1 MKLIHLKIIGFLK
14 NLLVHLA
21 VVSLTFEQFIFLAS
35 ASDLPITPDG
45 STNTQIVKTASA
57 IDQINIAA
65 PNSNGLSRNAFVDYN
80 VNQSGQIINNFSG
93 EGAIAGSG
101 LGAVTQ
107 TQIGGLVTTNPNLSS
122 SGSALV
128 ILNEVTSNNVS
139 KLLGYVEIAGTKA
152 DLILA
157 NPNGIACAGCGFIN
171 SSRLLMVAGKSEF
184 DADGNLGFLVGSQ
197 KSAVTLPVP
206 LITIE
211 GLGLDVERVSAADIV
226 AAGIRIIS
234 NIYGGND
241 TSLTLK
247 TGEGNYD
254 YKSRELNPNQ
264 TTGHNTTGYLF
275 AIDASSLTK
284 IQSGQIFL
292 IATKEG
298 LGVNMAGEILANN
311 EIKIDVSGD
320 IYYAKIA
327 SGNKAEQKSNARI
340 DGVKIPSPNLTIEA
354 GEFKNSG
361 NILAYDASFKTNDLI
376 NSGKIE
382 ALNLKI
388 KNINLIENSGLI
400 YGQDSIDLS
409 AADLINNASGTIY
422 SANALSLTPDALNNS
437 GAIYSKNSLN
447 ITAKTIAY
455 DAGFKTNDLIN
466 SGKIEAL
473 NLKIQNINLIEN
485 SGLIYGQDSLNLSA
499 ADLINNASGTIYS
512 ANALSLEPNVLNNS
526 GTIYSKNSLNITAKT
541 IVNNSLIYSINDLHL
556 TANSLINKNTKAND
570 GVVNKGIIS
579 EDGKVMIAADSMNND
594 SGLVMGKSISLNPI
608 SGSSL
613 NLAPNDL
620 RLLTTNL
627 DPFVALSNNS
637 GKFLATA
644 SVILNLGNL
653 DYTISGEINAGSI
666 DITATNITNLGNVT
680 ATDFIKLNAS
690 GNSAAGQGNII
701 NGQQNA
707 DNSNVKL
714 QAGTYINLI
723 ANRFITNYG
732 TIAANT
738 NLTLTSNYSEIQN
751 YGKINGGSGTTT
763 FNLFDPNPD
772 HSILRNYNQITS
784 DNNLFLNASKLDN
797 YGEIS
802 VRNNLTTKITH
813 NLVNN
818 PTALIWSGGD
828 MALRVNNALINNQAA
843 IYANRNLTIEH
854 TNPGQRMFSLSNISG
869 EIETYAGDM
878 TIRAHSLENK
888 RAIDVVDKMVDTIP
902 CYAWGG
908 TKLPNWNYHGY
919 YRFGHKI

>member
-1 MKLIHLKIIGFLK
+1 M
-14 NLLVHLA
+14 
-21 VVSLTFEQFIFLAS
+21 
-35 ASDLPITPDG
+35 
-45 STNTQIVKTASA
+45 
-57 IDQINIAA
+57 
-65 PNSNGLSRNAFVDYN
+65 
-80 VNQSGQIINNFSG
+80 
-93 EGAIAGSG
+93 
-101 LGAVTQ
+101 
-107 TQIGGLVTTNPNLSS
+107 
-122 SGSALV
+122 
-128 ILNEVTSNNVS
+128 
-139 KLLGYVEIAGTKA
+139 
-152 DLILA
+152 
-157 NPNGIACAGCGFIN
+157 
-171 SSRLLMVAGKSEF
+171 
-184 DADGNLGFLVGSQ
+184 
-197 KSAVTLPVP
+197 
-206 LITIE
+206 
-211 GLGLDVERVSAADIV
+211 
-226 AAGIRIIS
+226 IIS

-327 SGNKAEQKSNARI
+327 SGNKAELKSNARI
-340 DGVKIPSPNLTIEA
+340 DGVKITSPNLTIEA

-361 NILAYDASFKTNDLI
+361 NILAYDAS
-376 NSGKIE
+376 
-382 ALNLKI
+382 
-388 KNINLIENSGLI
+388 
-400 YGQDSIDLS
+400 
-409 AADLINNASGTIY
+409 
-422 SANALSLTPDALNNS
+422 
-437 GAIYSKNSLN
+437 
-447 ITAKTIAY
+447 
-455 DAGFKTNDLIN
+455 FKTNDLIN

-666 DITATNITNLGNVT
+666 DITATNITNLV
-680 ATDFIKLNAS
+680 
-690 GNSAAGQGNII
+690 
-701 NGQQNA
+701 
-707 DNSNVKL
+707 
-714 QAGTYINLI
+714 

-869 EIETYAGDM
+869 EFETYAGDM

-902 CYAWGG
+902 WYAWGG
-908 TKLPNWNYHGY
+908 TKLPNWSYHGY
-919 YRFGHKI
+919 YRFGHNDENWRFFYSTNVKENGSDSIPGKIFAGRNLLIDAYNI

>member
-171 SSRLLMVAGKSEF
+171 SSHLLMVAGKSEF

-327 SGNKAEQKSNARI
+327 SGNKAELKSNARI
-340 DGVKIPSPNLTIEA
+340 DGVKITSPKLTIEA

-579 EDGKVMIAADSMNND
+579 EDGKVMIAAYSMNND

-666 DITATNITNLGNVT
+666 DITATNITNL
-680 ATDFIKLNAS
+680 
-690 GNSAAGQGNII
+690 
-701 NGQQNA
+701 
-707 DNSNVKL
+707 
-714 QAGTYINLI
+714 
-723 ANRFITNYG
+723 
-732 TIAANT
+732 
-738 NLTLTSNYSEIQN
+738 
-751 YGKINGGSGTTT
+751 
-763 FNLFDPNPD
+763 
-772 HSILRNYNQITS
+772 
-784 DNNLFLNASKLDN
+784 
-797 YGEIS
+797 
-802 VRNNLTTKITH
+802 
-813 NLVNN
+813 
-818 PTALIWSGGD
+818 
-828 MALRVNNALINNQAA
+828 
-843 IYANRNLTIEH
+843 
-854 TNPGQRMFSLSNISG
+854 
-869 EIETYAGDM
+869 
-878 TIRAHSLENK
+878 
-888 RAIDVVDKMVDTIP
+888 
-902 CYAWGG
+902 
-908 TKLPNWNYHGY
+908 
-919 YRFGHKI
+919 

>member
-171 SSRLLMVAGKSEF
+171 SSHLLMVAGKSEF

-275 AIDASSLTK
+275 SIDASSLTK

-327 SGNKAEQKSNARI
+327 SGNKAELKSNARI
-340 DGVKIPSPNLTIEA
+340 DGVKITSPNLTIEA

-388 KNINLIENSGLI
+388 QNINLIENSGLI

>member
-128 ILNEVTSNNVS
+128 ILNEVTSNNVK

-171 SSRLLMVAGKSEF
+171 SSHLLMVAGKSEF

-327 SGNKAEQKSNARI
+327 SGNKAELKSNARI
-340 DGVKIPSPNLTIEA
+340 DGVKITSPNLTIEA

-388 KNINLIENSGLI
+388 QNINLIENSGLI
-400 YGQDSIDLS
+400 YGQDSID
-409 AADLINNASGTIY
+409 
-422 SANALSLTPDALNNS
+422 
-437 GAIYSKNSLN
+437 
-447 ITAKTIAY
+447 
-455 DAGFKTNDLIN
+455 
-466 SGKIEAL
+466 
-473 NLKIQNINLIEN
+473 
-485 SGLIYGQDSLNLSA
+485 LSA

-556 TANSLINKNTKAND
+556 TANSLINN
-570 GVVNKGIIS
+570 
-579 EDGKVMIAADSMNND
+579 
-594 SGLVMGKSISLNPI
+594 
-608 SGSSL
+608 
-613 NLAPNDL
+613 
-620 RLLTTNL
+620 
-627 DPFVALSNNS
+627 
-637 GKFLATA
+637 
-644 SVILNLGNL
+644 
-653 DYTISGEINAGSI
+653 
-666 DITATNITNLGNVT
+666 
-680 ATDFIKLNAS
+680 
-690 GNSAAGQGNII
+690 
-701 NGQQNA
+701 
-707 DNSNVKL
+707 
-714 QAGTYINLI
+714 
-723 ANRFITNYG
+723 
-732 TIAANT
+732 
-738 NLTLTSNYSEIQN
+738 
-751 YGKINGGSGTTT
+751 
-763 FNLFDPNPD
+763 
-772 HSILRNYNQITS
+772 
-784 DNNLFLNASKLDN
+784 
-797 YGEIS
+797 
-802 VRNNLTTKITH
+802 
-813 NLVNN
+813 
-818 PTALIWSGGD
+818 
-828 MALRVNNALINNQAA
+828 
-843 IYANRNLTIEH
+843 
-854 TNPGQRMFSLSNISG
+854 
-869 EIETYAGDM
+869 
-878 TIRAHSLENK
+878 
-888 RAIDVVDKMVDTIP
+888 
-902 CYAWGG
+902 
-908 TKLPNWNYHGY
+908 
-919 YRFGHKI
+919 